1 MSQTHHYKLEADGT
15 IKSVTVNE
23 REVIMDMAIIN
34 RFAQDTP
41 LKTTHLISSGILS
54 EGQPI
59 GNIGMCLRKN
69 SVAFT
74 VRMGVLPMRAAFTMA
89 DGVMVPDFKGGNAD
103 PEFVLNWTPPD
114 SMRLYLLMNFGLPL
128 KVDVQFLV
136 AVDKDGR
143 FYRLPLSNL
152 YEDARLC
159 HGAYENVGSTLIDA
173 VSKAWVQF
181 HKSRWQSD
189 LANRGNESVA
199 YSKKLFRFKPLEP
212 EGFEQI
218 KVDGWE
224 ALSTRVVTAFIT
236 ENIVI

>member
-1 MSQTHHYKLEADGT
+1 
-15 IKSVTVNE
+15 
-23 REVIMDMAIIN
+23 
-34 RFAQDTP
+34 
-41 LKTTHLISSGILS
+41 
-54 EGQPI
+54 
-59 GNIGMCLRKN
+59 
-69 SVAFT
+69 
-74 VRMGVLPMRAAFTMA
+74 MA